1 MAKSVLV
8 VEDEDSIALALE
20 FLIQREG
27 YEIDRVST
35 GPAAIEAIRQKRP
48 ALVLLD
54 VMLPG
59 CSGYEVCEQIR
70 GVDGGT
76 EIKVLMMT
84 ASGGALEKRK
94 AIAMG
99 ADAFIS
105 KPFSPVELIDTVN
118 RLIEDEVA

>member
-27 YEIDRVST
+27 YEIGRVST
-35 GPAAIEAIRQKRP
+35 GPAAIDAIRTKHP
-48 ALVLLD
+48 DLVLLD

-70 GVDGGT
+70 GVDGGS

-84 ASGGALEKRK
+84 ASGGALERRK
-94 AIAMG
+94 AMAMG

-105 KPFSPVELIDTVN
+105 KPFSPVELTETVK
-118 RLIEDEVA
+118 RLIEAQVA